1 MCAYNTRFRRAIELI
16 SSAHQHQTK
25 QTQSALIFNYI
36 LMRRFCEQI
45 CWFFFSFFFVLAHV
59 DFVFVLMFQG
69 SFTFTMFKVFFK
81 KDLPVNW
88 MRDNGCRS
96 NWTNAPR
103 LCLLI
108 LSFCF
113 SFLLRMRKIVLH
125 LSCSLR
131 FASAAALATAV
142 LHIAERTTINLW
154 RFFLFAVCLKLP
166 RSTHLSFDG
175 IVRQSGSRIKSL
187 IMPPPVICSVC
198 AAKDYRYA
206 QIRAR
211 GPVGGAL
218 FGPQ

>member
-1 MCAYNTRFRRAIELI
+1 
-16 SSAHQHQTK
+16 
-25 QTQSALIFNYI
+25 
-36 LMRRFCEQI
+36 
-45 CWFFFSFFFVLAHV
+45 
-59 DFVFVLMFQG
+59 
-69 SFTFTMFKVFFK
+69 MFKVFFK

-108 LSFCF
+108 LSFF

-154 RFFLFAVCLKLP
+154 RFFLFAVCLEVP

-198 AAKDYRYA
+198 DVCGRGLSLCANTSSGSGRWSLVWAAINVRSSRSLLFIEA
-206 QIRAR
+206 PP
-211 GPVGGAL
+211 GS
-218 FGPQ
+218 FGPHTVFLLLFVLLTSSSSPPPSAPAASPCRVSHLRDGNGVL